1 MPIWSNGQ
9 PVSETGFIK
18 AVVVGAGGHAQM
30 MAAVLNQYHA
40 DHVTLV
46 AWVATET
53 PSEALP
59 ELSGEFRPCLPE
71 SPETWAHLKAEGVTH
86 FLFGL
91 GLTQPPLLSNPIRWR
106 VFQTWLKQG
115 FKPLTLIHPSAYVA
129 ESAHM
134 GEGVYIGAQAVIQP
148 YAHVGDAVIVNTAAV
163 VEHHNRVS
171 HGAHIAC
178 NATLCGHVTIGEH
191 SMIGAAS
198 VITQGITLPAGVM
211 VKAGECVKPS
221 NVAQY
226 EPSSVSP

>member
-40 DHVTLV
+40 DHVSLV
-46 AWVATET
+46 AWVATES
-53 PSEALP
+53 PSDVLP
-59 ELSGEFRPCLPE
+59 ELSGEFRPCLTE
-71 SPETWAHLKAEGVTH
+71 SPEAWAHLKDEGVTH

-91 GLTQPPLLSNPIRWR
+91 GMTHPPLLANPIRWN
-106 VFQTWLKQG
+106 VFNSWLKQG
-115 FKPLTLIHPSAYVA
+115 FKPLTLIHPSAEVA
-129 ESAHM
+129 DTATI
-134 GEGVYIGAQAVIQP
+134 GEGVYVGAKVIVQP
-148 YAHVGDAVIVNTAAV
+148 YAHVGDAVILNTAAV

-171 HGAHIAC
+171 HGSHIAC
-178 NATLCGHVTIGEH
+178 NATLCGNVTIGEH

-198 VITQGITLPAGVM
+198 VITQGITLPAGTM

-221 NVAQY
+221 NLAQY
-226 EPSSVSP
+226 ENSPVTS